1 MAGVKMF
8 STSLFGFKK
17 KDVNSYLEKMN
28 KEYEEKIRYKEKEI
42 ADIKAQY
49 RDIKSKYDELNTCFE
64 QLQEDREKIAN
75 AFITAHEKAE
85 TIIDEA
91 RQQAILE
98 KKTLEQQVEAEKE
111 KLVDIK
117 QELKVLKVEV
127 VDKLKKY
134 EGELSYII
142 GEAK

>member
-49 RDIKSKYDELNTCFE
+49 RDIKSKYDELNTNFE

-85 TIIDEA
+85 NIIDEA

-98 KKTLEQQVEAEKE
+98 KKMLEQQVEAEKE

-127 VDKLKKY
+127 IDKLKKY
-134 EGELSYII
+134 EGELSSII
-142 GEAK
+142 GEVK